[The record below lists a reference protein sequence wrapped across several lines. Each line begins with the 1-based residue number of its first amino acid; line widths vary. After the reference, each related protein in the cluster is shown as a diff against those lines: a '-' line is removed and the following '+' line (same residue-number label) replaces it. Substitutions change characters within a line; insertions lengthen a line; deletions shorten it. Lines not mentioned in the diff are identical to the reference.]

1 MSAIYAG
8 LEVFLIFHVISNL
21 HTNLDNFSLNGWDL
35 FFVNLISDFKHY
47 NKLAT
52 ATHTALYKGSSKLLV
67 RLPHQF
73 DRKKMSMGLSSFQ
86 LEFA

>member
-21 HTNLDNFSLNGWDL
+21 HTNLDNFSLNGWVVVSWTKKDKLPTTSSPLDFYNSAYGLTKDL
-35 FFVNLISDFKHY
+35 EPNYICFRLSTYY

-52 ATHTALYKGSSKLLV
+52 ATHLI
-67 RLPHQF
+67 HF
-73 DRKKMSMGLSSFQ
+73 
-86 LEFA
+86 